1 MRKLIILPGNC
12 DSLGGALVSLSML
25 IAGVQKQQMH
35 KQIYVLVQA
44 DSPMEDYL
52 QKAGQEFCL
61 QRIHS
66 SNPKEFFERGLQ
78 WVKQQPKDYP
88 LLLDSCAYNYLL
100 PSLVIKSL
108 PLRLSGR
115 TLYYFCHDLVSSNHI
130 LGYLARKWIFFWLS
144 PRAICNSYFTARNVQ
159 HLMPNIQ
166 GILYQSVNQDKFND
180 APLLTPPK
188 ALEPMLKSGWQIMLT
203 PSRINSIFNGGNGDK
218 NLRGLIPVLAHLKTM
233 GYDYYGVII
242 GEDKSPNKINSQN
255 LFKLAEQFGV
265 SDRFTILPP
274 TLEIEDYYKCADV
287 VVTLAPQEA
296 FGRTVVEAI
305 ACGVPVIGSQTGG
318 VGEILN
324 HFAPEWT
331 VDSTDFLATAKAMIQ
346 VAQDPKTLQL
356 LEKGKHWVRSECSLT
371 NYARRMLDITGISTS
386 TIPATASVR

>member
-1 MRKLIILPGNC
+1 MRKLLILPGNC

-25 IAGVQKQQMH
+25 IAGVQKQQMCE
-35 KQIYVLVQA
+35 QVCVLVQA
-44 DSPMEDYL
+44 DSPMENYL
-52 QKAGQEFCL
+52 QKSGQDDCI
-61 QRIHS
+61 QRIHAPS
-66 SNPKEFFERGLQ
+66 QKEFFYRALQ

-108 PLRLSGR
+108 PLRFSGR
-115 TLYYFCHDLVSSNHI
+115 TLYYFCHDLVASNHI

-144 PRAICNSYFTARNVQ
+144 PRAICNSYFTARYVQ
-159 HLMPNIQ
+159 SLMPNIQ

-180 APLLTPPK
+180 APLSTPPK
-188 ALEPMLKSGWQIMLT
+188 ALQPILKSGWRIMLT

-218 NLRGLIPVLAHLKTM
+218 NLRGLIPVLAYLKAM
-233 GYDYYGVII
+233 DYDYHGVII
-242 GEDKSPNKINSQN
+242 GEDKSPNQVNSQN
-255 LFKLAEQFGV
+255 LLNLAEHFEV
-265 SDRFTILPP
+265 SDRFKILPP

-318 VGEILN
+318 IGEILN

-331 VDSTDFLATAKAMIQ
+331 VDPTNLLAVAQAIIQ
-346 VAQDPKTLQL
+346 VASDSNTPTLI
-356 LEKGKHWVRSECSLT
+356 EKGKHWVRSECNIT
-371 NYARRMLDITGISTS
+371 NYARRMMDITGISTS
-386 TIPATASVR
+386 TIKTTASV

>member
-25 IAGVQKQQMH
+25 IAGVQKQQKH
-35 KQIYVLVQA
+35 QQLCVLVQA

-52 QKAGQEFCL
+52 QKSGQDFCL
-61 QRIHS
+61 QRIYAAS
-66 SNPKEFFERGLQ
+66 QKEFFLRGLE
-78 WVKQQPKDYP
+78 WVKQQPQDYP

-100 PSLVIKSL
+100 PSLFFKSIS
-108 PLRLSGR
+108 LRLSGR
-115 TLYYFCHDLVSSNHI
+115 TIYYFCHDLVASNHI

-144 PRAICNSYFTARNVQ
+144 PRTICNSYFTARHVQ
-159 HLMPNIQ
+159 YLMPNIQ

-188 ALEPMLKSGWQIMLT
+188 ALQSILQSGGKIMLT

-242 GEDKSPNKINSQN
+242 GEDKSPNQVNSQN
-255 LFKLAEQFGV
+255 LCKLAEEFGV
-265 SDRFTILPP
+265 SDRLKILPA

-305 ACGVPVIGSQTGG
+305 SCGVPVIGSQTGG

-331 VDSTDFLATAKAMIQ
+331 VDPTDFLAAAKAIIQ
-346 VAQDPKTLQL
+346 VANDPKTPQL
-356 LEKGKHWVRSECSLT
+356 LEKGKHWVRSECSIT
-371 NYARRMLDITGISTS
+371 NYARRMMDITGVSVS
-386 TIPATASVR
+386 GIPATAIVR